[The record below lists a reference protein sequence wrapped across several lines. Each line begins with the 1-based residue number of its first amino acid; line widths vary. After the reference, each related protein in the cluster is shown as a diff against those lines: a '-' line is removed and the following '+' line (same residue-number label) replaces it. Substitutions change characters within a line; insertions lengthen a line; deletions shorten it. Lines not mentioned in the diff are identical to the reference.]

1 MVGRVVGFLQW
12 AEMVV
17 GRPMKSF
24 ILFYFILYSL
34 FSISKFKFEFKLLWL
49 ITTTYICEIRG
60 INSGYIYL
68 YIYYLYFHNLLYLFL
83 LLPFS
88 YFQTLISI

>member
-1 MVGRVVGFLQW
+1 VAYDARARLVSAWLGVRVKAVFGRAVVFLQW

-34 FSISKFKFEFKLLWL
+34 FSISKFNLNYKFEFKLVPNLFPIHIVKL
-49 ITTTYICEIRG
+49 KIPILEI
-60 INSGYIYL
+60 
-68 YIYYLYFHNLLYLFL
+68 
-83 LLPFS
+83 
-88 YFQTLISI
+88 